1 LNGDG
6 AERLLGKT
14 KAVKGERVGN
24 EVDGETVGC
33 AVVGATVGA
42 NGNI

>member
-6 AERLLGKT
+6 AEIAWKT

-24 EVDGETVGC
+24 EVDGNGGC
-33 AVVGATVGA
+33 AVVEATVGA
-42 NGNI
+42 NRNI